1 MADAQAGTPFIA
13 TPEAYLSPG
22 GTSVWVRLESLDTGC
37 YRITSFGLVTGALPG
52 IGSAEDLY
60 LCDDEIG
67 GSDPFDGLSTFDLTV
82 NTLEVTLGDPTYSVS
97 YYATAQDQID
107 NNPIATP
114 EAYQNVVSPVQEIFV
129 TVFGPDGC
137 PAVTSFLISVEANP
151 TINLPDPLIA
161 CDDNNNGF
169 YDNFDLTSK
178 DAELLGGQV
187 DVSIRY
193 YETLA
198 DASAGDPADQLLSPY
213 ENIVPFVQ
221 TIYARLE
228 NDVPPGVNACFSV
241 VPLELRVESL
251 PLGVDTATFQDP
263 LVACDFDGDG
273 FEVFDLTQNNLAAL
287 GANAPLS
294 DYLVSYHITQGDADL
309 GINAISDPGAYTNTS
324 TPIQEVFVRVEN
336 FVTGCGRVTPFD
348 LEVQP
353 PADLSAGP
361 FEMVLCDD
369 QVGGSLPDDGIS
381 TFNLTLNDPIITGGD
396 PTYTVVYYASAQDQI
411 DDLPIADPTDYQNV
425 VNPQDI
431 YVTVLTSGGCGAE
444 TTLTLRVLPNPS
456 PVTPTPLVVC
466 DGQGDPVIDFD
477 PEDGLSTF
485 ILTDKDAEIIGGEPN
500 VSVLY
505 YETLEDA
512 QAGIA
517 GTELASPY
525 ANTTAFSQVVYARV
539 TKDVPPAT
547 LGCYSIVEL
556 ELVVSPLPVAQG
568 LPEDLYYCVVDNG
581 GVGVFDLTQNDP
593 LILGDLDPAIYAVLY
608 FRTLTEAQ
616 NGVNPIGNPTLFAS
630 TTSPQTVYAG
640 LITLDTGCYTPPQ
653 QDPVTLEVDLSFE
666 LYVKE
671 GAFAGD
677 PDPYMICDNTA
688 PSDGLAAFTL
698 IPNAGSPT
706 DLDDQAQLLVDQ
718 ILQDQDPSVYVLTFH
733 ETLSDAELGVGNLPD
748 VYTNI
753 TNPQVIYARVSNLL
767 DPNDEPICYDV
778 AEVLLAVEQ
787 LPPMTLADEYRIC
800 VDAQGNAIME
810 EFGAV
815 SPPTL
820 ETGLPAEGFTFLWSL
835 NGTILPNEVG
845 PSLVALAPGAYTV
858 LVTELASGCALETAV
873 TVTPAS
879 PPLEYNVRLL
889 NGAFAGEHVIEAT
902 ATGLGTYQFS
912 LDGGNLQDSGVFNNV
927 TPGTHQVTITNVEG
941 CGSITVDI
949 GVVDYPRFVTPNND
963 GFNDT
968 WNIIGLADYD
978 PAARIYIFDRYGK
991 LLKQLSPTGAGWDGT
1006 YKGNPLPSSD
1016 YWFRIEYTEEDIPK
1030 AFTGHFTLKR

>member
-1 MADAQAGTPFIA
+1 
-13 TPEAYLSPG
+13 
-22 GTSVWVRLESLDTGC
+22 
-37 YRITSFGLVTGALPG
+37 
-52 IGSAEDLY
+52 
-60 LCDDEIG
+60 
-67 GSDPFDGLSTFDLTV
+67 
-82 NTLEVTLGDPTYSVS
+82 
-97 YYATAQDQID
+97 
-107 NNPIATP
+107 
-114 EAYQNVVSPVQEIFV
+114 
-129 TVFGPDGC
+129 
-137 PAVTSFLISVEANP
+137 
-151 TINLPDPLIA
+151 
-161 CDDNNNGF
+161 
-169 YDNFDLTSK
+169 
-178 DAELLGGQV
+178 
-187 DVSIRY
+187 
-193 YETLA
+193 
-198 DASAGDPADQLLSPY
+198 
-213 ENIVPFVQ
+213 
-221 TIYARLE
+221 
-228 NDVPPGVNACFSV
+228 
-241 VPLELRVESL
+241 
-251 PLGVDTATFQDP
+251 
-263 LVACDFDGDG
+263 VACDYDGDG

-287 GANAPLS
+287 GANEPLS
-294 DYLVSYHITQGDADL
+294 DYSVSYHISLGDADL
-309 GINAISDPGAYTNTS
+309 GINAIATPGAYTNIA

-336 FVTGCGRVTPFD
+336 FVTGCGKVTPFD
-348 LEVQP
+348 LLVEP

-369 QVGGSLPDDGIS
+369 EIGGSTPDDGVS
-381 TFNLTLNDPIITGGD
+381 TFDLTLNDPIITGGD
-396 PTYTVVYYASAQDQI
+396 PTYTVVYYASLQDQI
-411 DDLPIADPTDYQNV
+411 DDNPIADPTDYQNV

-444 TTLTLRVLPNPS
+444 TFLTLRVLPNPS

-485 ILTDKDAEIIGGEPN
+485 ILTSKDTEIIGGEPN

-505 YETLEDA
+505 YETLDQA
-512 QAGIA
+512 QEGLP
-517 GTELASPY
+517 GTELLSPY

-539 TKDVPPAT
+539 TKDVLPAS
-547 LGCYSIVEL
+547 LACYSIVEL

-568 LPEDLYYCVVDNG
+568 LPEDLYYCAVDNN
-581 GVGVFDLTQNDP
+581 GVGVFDLTQNDA
-593 LILGDLDPAIYAVLY
+593 LILGDLDPLVYAVLY

-640 LITLDTGCYTPPQ
+640 LIAIDTGCYTPPQ
-653 QDPVTLEVDLSFE
+653 QDPITFEVDLSFE

-671 GAFAGD
+671 GAFAGT
-677 PDPYMICDNTA
+677 PDPYMICDNLA
-688 PSDGLAAFTL
+688 PSDGLAEFTL
-698 IPNAGSPT
+698 IPSATLPT
-706 DLDDQAQLLVDQ
+706 DLDPQAQLLVDQ

-733 ETLSDAELGVGNLPD
+733 ETLSDAELGIGNLPS

-767 DPNDEPICYDV
+767 DPNDLPICYDV
-778 AEVLLAVEQ
+778 AEVLLSVEQ

-810 EFGAV
+810 DFGAA

-820 ETGLPAEGFTFLWSL
+820 ETGLPTEGFTFLWSL

-845 PSLVALAPGAYTV
+845 PSLVALAPGSYSV
-858 LVTELASGCALETAV
+858 LVTELASGCSLETVVAV
-873 TVTPAS
+873 NPSS

-902 ATGLGTYQFS
+902 ATGLGGYQFS
-912 LDGGNLQDSGVFNNV
+912 LDGGNLQDSGVFENV
-927 TPGTHQVTITNVEG
+927 TPGTHQVTITNIEG
-941 CGSITVDI
+941 CGSVTVDI

-991 LLKQLSPTGAGWDGT
+991 LLKQISPSSAGWDGT

-1016 YWFRIEYTEEDIPK
+1016 YWFRIEYTEDDIPK